1 MNFFELGALERI
13 GSNNVWIKMGKV
25 IDWEKFRIKL
35 KGFYRHEIED
45 RGGQRPYD
53 VLKMFKAM
61 VLGQWHSLSDPEL
74 EHSLRVRVDFILFCG
89 FEMSE
94 AVPDETTLCRF
105 RNQLVKL
112 GLLEELF
119 EMINGQLESCGL
131 KVQKSCG
138 AVVDATVIESAA
150 RPRKVVEVEAAV
162 DRQEEE
168 TRPSEEYALVEESK
182 DPDARWLKK
191 GKKCYFGYKGFIR
204 TDHHEGYIE
213 KVMVTP
219 AHEAEVNQ
227 FQDLMGE
234 DVGRRIYAD
243 KAYSSQANRQK
254 LRQRRMRDGI
264 MQKAVRGTP
273 LNLRQKFRNKLIS
286 SRRFIIEQAFGTL
299 KRKFKMARASYFT
312 TQKVAAQLLLKAI
325 CFNLLKASNK
335 ILCPS

>member
-1 MNFFELGALERI
+1 MDFFELGARERI
-13 GSNNVWIKMGKV
+13 GNDNIWMKMAGV
-25 IDWEKFRIKL
+25 IDWGKFREKL
-35 KGFYRHEIED
+35 KGFHRNEIDD

-53 VLKMFKAM
+53 VLKMFKAI

-94 AVPDETTLCRF
+94 TVPDETTLCRF

-119 EMINGQLESCGL
+119 GMMNGQLEFCGL
-131 KVQKSCG
+131 KIQKSRG

-168 TRPSEEYALVEESK
+168 ARPSLEYAFVEESK
-182 DPDARWLKK
+182 DSDARWLKK

-204 TDHHEGYIE
+204 TDIQEGYIE

-219 AHEAEVNQ
+219 AHQAEVNKLG
-227 FQDLMGE
+227 DLMGQE
-234 DVGRRIYAD
+234 VGRRIYAD
-243 KAYSSQANRQK
+243 KAYCSQANRQK
-254 LRQRRMRDGI
+254 LKERKMRDAI
-264 MQKAVRGTP
+264 MHKAVRGTP

-299 KRKFKMARASYFT
+299 KRKFRMARASYFT

-335 ILCPS
+335 MLCPS